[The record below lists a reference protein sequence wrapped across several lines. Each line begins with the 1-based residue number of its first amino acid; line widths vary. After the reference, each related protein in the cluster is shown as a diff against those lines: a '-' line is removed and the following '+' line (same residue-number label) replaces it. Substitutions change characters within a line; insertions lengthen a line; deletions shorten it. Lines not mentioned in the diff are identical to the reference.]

1 MNIKISDIILIFLE
15 NIIIYGMDLDVIST
29 IQTLIKFGI
38 DSKRITVF
46 CNRNTIKCLN
56 NPFMNEKIQQIFKE
70 LKINIHESFQMQEW
84 NDGQWS
90 SGKPIQK
97 VYFIKQKNHEEDD
110 IQSPR
115 KLTMNCCVNIV
126 LLKFLN

>member
-1 MNIKISDIILIFLE
+1 MDFQHQIEKNKDSNKFEKAIKGE
-15 NIIIYGMDLDVIST
+15 
-29 IQTLIKFGI
+29 
-38 DSKRITVF
+38 
-46 CNRNTIKCLN
+46 LN
-56 NPFMNEKIQQIFKE
+56 LPNLKE

-115 KLTMNCCVNIV
+115 KLTMNCCVNKV